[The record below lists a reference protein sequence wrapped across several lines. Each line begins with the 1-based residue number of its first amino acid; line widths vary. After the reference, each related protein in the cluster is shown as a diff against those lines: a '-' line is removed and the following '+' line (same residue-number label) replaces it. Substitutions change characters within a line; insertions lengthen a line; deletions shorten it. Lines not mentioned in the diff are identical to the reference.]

1 MLVELVTRDGPA
13 QWADKARQLGSGR
26 SDSSVRSQWV
36 DGLRYSEAGRA
47 AEGLAAD
54 RELLQPTQQ
63 QSSGAGSLVSRGP
76 PRVLVIAGPTGVGKS
91 ALAEQLCRSLED
103 GGEIIS
109 ADSVQVYRRLDLGSA
124 KPTAAEQRKTRYHL
138 IDIADP
144 QVGLGR
150 LVALRYCPPT
160 LYWMYSENRYL
171 FF

>member
-26 SDSSVRSQWV
+26 SDFSVRSQWV

-91 ALAEQLCRSLED
+91 ALAEQLCRSL
-103 GGEIIS
+103 GR
-109 ADSVQVYRRLDLGSA
+109 AAPR
-124 KPTAAEQRKTRYHL
+124 TAARSSRPTRSRFTG
-138 IDIADP
+138 
-144 QVGLGR
+144 GLTSAR
-150 LVALRYCPPT
+150 RSRPPPSNARRAT
-160 LYWMYSENRYL
+160 TSSTSPTRR
-171 FF
+171 